1 MKLIFDAIKEK
12 QRYMQNK
19 CLLAGIKRKI
29 PKIDDKLQ
37 DKKVTIELVIQ
48 EPKTCTN

>member
-12 QRYMQNK
+12 QRQNK
-19 CLLAGIKRKI
+19 CLLAGIQRKI
-29 PKIDDKLQ
+29 PKIDDQLQ